1 MVITKLDGD
10 IVVVLETSESIASLS
25 LEVLT
30 EISVLASLETKV
42 LQEAKGSPLW
52 LCARLG

>member
-1 MVITKLDGD
+1 MVITKLDSD

-25 LEVLT
+25 LEVLI
-30 EISVLASLETKV
+30 EISVLATLETKV
-42 LQEAKGSPLW
+42 FQETKGSPLR